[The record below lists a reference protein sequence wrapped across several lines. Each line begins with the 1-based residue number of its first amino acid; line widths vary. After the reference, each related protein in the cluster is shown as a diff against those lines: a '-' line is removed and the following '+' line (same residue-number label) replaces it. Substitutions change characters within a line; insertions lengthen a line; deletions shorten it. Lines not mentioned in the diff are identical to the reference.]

1 MTTNA
6 PSLRLQ
12 TFEDALAACLL
23 ALAWL
28 VPNHQLPWTAFHHEL
43 VMGVALGSMLVLL
56 AWQARQGLGFPAFGL
71 LVMLLALMPWVQW
84 GFGILPKMGIAF
96 ISSAY
101 IGAVG
106 LAIALGFSIRGM
118 ARERLMGI
126 LTLALIMAALL
137 NLPIQL
143 IQWFQWYTTDIT
155 SVQSMLITPIASD
168 SRPSGSILQPNLL
181 ATLQVWA
188 LLGLT
193 WWRVERRLSGPI
205 FLLVFVLVVT
215 GMALTQSRA
224 GMLEMALCTAV
235 LGLFARK
242 WAGPRVC
249 IVWAVMLALLV
260 VWSLNFQAVADW
272 LGVRGA
278 AEGRLSAID
287 GARIDAWLAFGLAV
301 LESPWWGFGITDVGY
316 PYFLQA
322 ETRPDIYIGQ
332 RFGHAH
338 NLLLDLA
345 LWVGIPLAALLTT
358 LSVAWGWRRWQDAI
372 RTPSLLIPV
381 LMLMSLTV
389 HSMLE
394 LPHQYLYL
402 LVPAGLCIGMLCAAS
417 GAAPVMQLGRAGA
430 IAAAFSVWAV
440 AAVTAWDYFPYQ
452 ERYTEWRFDNLG
464 VGYRLDRPI
473 KPPLV
478 LDQLH
483 DELVLYRTDFTKPLS
498 SEQLDWVEETARAV
512 TTAPAMYYAAQA
524 LAMGGRTQDA
534 LRWMRRYNAV
544 TPPELVEQTRRIWAR
559 DQRTHPAMRGIDWP
573 PYAGRLSTFRFET
586 EPTSGP

>member
-1 MTTNA
+1 MTPTTQ
-6 PSLRLQ
+6 SRRLK

-23 ALAWL
+23 ALVWL

-43 VMGVALGSMLVLL
+43 VMALALGCMFALL
-56 AWQARQGLGFPAFGL
+56 AWQARQGLQVPLFGV
-71 LVMLLALMPWVQW
+71 LVLLLALLPWMQW
-84 GFGILPKMGIAF
+84 SFGLLPKMGIAF
-96 ISSAY
+96 VSSAY

-106 LAIALGFSIRGM
+106 LAVALGFSVRGM

-126 LTLALIMAALL
+126 LTLALIIAALL
-137 NLPIQL
+137 NLPIQV

-155 SVQSMLITPIASD
+155 SIQSMLITPIAGD

-181 ATLQVWA
+181 ATLQIWA

-193 WWRVERRLSGPI
+193 WWRVERGLNGS
-205 FLLVFVLVVT
+205 VFVLAFALVVT
-215 GMALTQSRA
+215 GMVLTQSRA

-235 LGLFARK
+235 LLLFGRR
-242 WAGPRVC
+242 WAGPGVRTL
-249 IVWAVMLALLV
+249 WAVMLALLV
-260 VWSLNFQAVADW
+260 VWSLNFQSVADW

-301 LESPWWGFGITDVGY
+301 LDSPWWGYGITDVGY

-322 ETRPDIYIGQ
+322 EIRPDIYIGQ

-345 LWVGIPLAALLTT
+345 LWVGIPMAALLTIMA
-358 LSVAWGWRRWQDAI
+358 VIWGWWRWKDAI
-372 RTPSLLIPV
+372 RLPSLLIPV
-381 LMLMSLTV
+381 LMLMALTI

-402 LVPAGLCIGMLCAAS
+402 LVPAGLCIGMLCHAS
-417 GAAPVMQLGRAGA
+417 GAVAVLQLGRSGA
-430 IAAAFSVWAV
+430 LVAALGIWAV
-440 AAVTAWDYFPYQ
+440 ASAVAWDYFPYQ

-483 DELVLYRTDFTKPLS
+483 DELALYRTDFSEPLS
-498 SEQLDWVEETARAV
+498 SDQLDWVEETARAA
-512 TTAPAMYYAAQA
+512 TTAPAMYHAAQA
-524 LAMGGRTQDA
+524 LVMAGRPDDA

-544 TPPELVEQTRRIWAR
+544 TPPDLVEQTRAIWAR
-559 DQRTHPAMRGIDWP
+559 DQQKYPAMSAIGWP
-573 PYAGRLSTFRFET
+573 PYAGRLSTFRIEQ
-586 EPTSGP
+586 EPTSRR